1 MHRKLFEMRKWYE
14 VRALYY
20 SLLLMKLPSSIHSF
34 YNRVLRLCSE
44 SLAVQKIMNWFS
56 SGFCMYGLG
65 HADWRAPHIFV
76 SLHSHRP
83 WTHFIRF
90 LWAELTHMTIRLGLF
105 VFNHFSKIYLVLFE
119 HELPRRENNMYDSGK
134 TILFFSPMYFGF
146 AFSRSVLVGKNRLFN
161 GQQSKTKYL
170 PAYLYDMYS
179 FSAVVVECSPKL
191 TNLPSPLNRAVIC
204 ISEMS
209 RCTYSRAE
217 WMHTFYTST

>member
-1 MHRKLFEMRKWYE
+1 MEYKFLARRIQSWNQPCLTWCTENFSRFEKWYE

-20 SLLLMKLPSSIHSF
+20 SLLLMKLPSSIRSF

-134 TILFFSPMYFGF
+134 TILFF
-146 AFSRSVLVGKNRLFN
+146 FSNVFRFCIFSFCSGGKKSVVQWPTIEN
-161 GQQSKTKYL
+161 
-170 PAYLYDMYS
+170 
-179 FSAVVVECSPKL
+179 
-191 TNLPSPLNRAVIC
+191 
-204 ISEMS
+204 
-209 RCTYSRAE
+209 
-217 WMHTFYTST
+217 